1 MFWLFGNFVRGYGV
15 DGLEKKG
22 LGGAQVRVVVYGERL
37 VVKVDEA
44 DGYAGILAVRDGRRG
59 ENIMLFT
66 KFQGRLKK
74 EFRRLSQVLQP

>member
-37 VVKVDEA
+37 VVGA
-44 DGYAGILAVRDGRRG
+44 LWGLMRRKG
-59 ENIMLFT
+59 MQESWL
-66 KFQGRLKK
+66 
-74 EFRRLSQVLQP
+74 